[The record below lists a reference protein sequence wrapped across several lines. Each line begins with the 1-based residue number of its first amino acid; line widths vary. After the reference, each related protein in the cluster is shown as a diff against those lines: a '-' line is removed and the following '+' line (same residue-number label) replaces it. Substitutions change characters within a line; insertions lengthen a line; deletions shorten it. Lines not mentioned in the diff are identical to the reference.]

1 MTGPGVNWQS
11 YSDQIIANA
20 VKHHKPVIIDFSA
33 AWCASCR
40 ELDEVTFH
48 NPDIVRLSKSD
59 VIMVKVDLTR
69 KGNPLHERLVKHFEI
84 KGVDPSGKERR
95 DLRLVDFLPPDKFLI
110 RMAEINKTSKSD
122 F

>member
-1 MTGPGVNWQS
+1 
-11 YSDQIIANA
+11 
-20 VKHHKPVIIDFSA
+20 
-33 AWCASCR
+33 
-40 ELDEVTFH
+40 
-48 NPDIVRLSKSD
+48 
-59 VIMVKVDLTR
+59 MVKVDLTR

-84 KGVDPSGKERR
+84 KGVPSVVFIDPSGKERR